1 MTSPIRL
8 RLSRAKG
15 FNLQAASRAING
27 LPAVNCARPG
37 KWGNPWWSIRE
48 GAWWFVEGPGLS
60 PGQRFGN
67 KCGASMVA
75 VNLFRC
81 WVDGLV
87 GLLADRRAQILAEV
101 PSLRNHN
108 LACWCP
114 LPAPGEPDHCH
125 AAVLL
130 EIANR

>member
-1 MTSPIRL
+1 MTTPVRI

-15 FNLQAASRAING
+15 FNLQAASMAING
-27 LPAVNCARPG
+27 LPAVNCARP
-37 KWGNPWWSIRE
+37 W
-48 GAWWFVEGPGLS
+48 
-60 PGQRFGN
+60 RFGN
-67 KCGASMVA
+67 PLTACLREHA
-75 VNLFRC
+75 VWIFRR
-81 WVDGLV
+81 WLDGYIDPPDLRERRLR
-87 GLLADRRAQILAEV
+87 LLREL

-114 LPAPGEPDHCH
+114 LPAPGGSDWCH

>member
-1 MTSPIRL
+1 MIIPVRL
-8 RLSRAKG
+8 RLLRAKG
-15 FNLQAASRAING
+15 FSLQAASRAING

-37 KWGNPWWSIRE
+37 KLGNPFTIKDALDVGYLRGADERSQRSFVVECFRDWLDGSDKWWMGVESAKTRKALLNCLPSI
-48 GAWWFVEGPGLS
+48 
-60 PGQRFGN
+60 
-67 KCGASMVA
+67 
-75 VNLFRC
+75 
-81 WVDGLV
+81 
-87 GLLADRRAQILAEV
+87 
-101 PSLRNHN
+101 RNHN

>member
-1 MTSPIRL
+1 MTAPVRM

-15 FNLQAASRAING
+15 FSLQAASRAING

-37 KWGNPWWSIRE
+37 KWGNPWS
-48 GAWWFVEGPGLS
+48 A
-60 PGQRFGN
+60 
-67 KCGASMVA
+67 
-75 VNLFRC
+75 
-81 WVDGLV
+81 
-87 GLLADRRAQILAEV
+87 
-101 PSLRNHN
+101 SLREHAVVTFRRWLDGIIDPPDLRERRFHLLSELRSLRGHN

-114 LPAPGEPDHCH
+114 LPAPGGPDHCH

>member
-1 MTSPIRL
+1 MPLIAPVRM

-15 FNLQAASRAING
+15 FDLQEASRAING

-37 KWGNPWWSIRE
+37 
-48 GAWWFVEGPGLS
+48 
-60 PGQRFGN
+60 RFGN
-67 KCGASMVA
+67 PFDWREYYSGSERAA
-75 VNLFRC
+75 
-81 WVDGLV
+81 
-87 GLLADRRAQILAEV
+87 RRAAAHSFQDAILGQSEWCFDRLSEYLQRLSMDVFQLRRQITYL
-101 PSLRNHN
+101 SNHN

>member
-1 MTSPIRL
+1 MITPVRL

-15 FNLQAASRAING
+15 FSLQAASRAING

-37 KWGNPWWSIRE
+37 KWGNPWSIRE

-60 PGQRFGN
+60 SGIRCGN
-67 KCGASMVA
+67 RAGAAIVS

-81 WVDGLV
+81 WVDGLA
-87 GLLADRRAQILAEV
+87 GLLVDRRAQTLAEIQ
-101 PSLRNHN
+101 SLRNHN
-108 LACWCP
+108 LACWCS
-114 LPAPGEPDHCH
+114 LPSLGEPDHCH

>member
-1 MTSPIRL
+1 MTAPVRL

-15 FNLQAASRAING
+15 FSLQAASRAING

-37 KWGNPWWSIRE
+37 KFGNPFDWRKYFSGSER
-48 GAWWFVEGPGLS
+48 A
-60 PGQRFGN
+60 
-67 KCGASMVA
+67 A
-75 VNLFRC
+75 
-81 WVDGLV
+81 
-87 GLLADRRAQILAEV
+87 RRAAVHSYHDALLGQSQWCFDHLSEYLQKFATDVSGLRSRIIE
-101 PSLRNHN
+101 LRNHN
-108 LACWCP
+108 LACWCQ

>member
-1 MTSPIRL
+1 MIIPVRM

-15 FNLQAASRAING
+15 FGLQDASRAING
-27 LPAVNCARPG
+27 LPAVNCARP
-37 KWGNPWWSIRE
+37 W
-48 GAWWFVEGPGLS
+48 
-60 PGQRFGN
+60 RFGN
-67 KCGASMVA
+67 PFTVQKAFDAGYLRSADERARRSFVVECFRDWLDGSDKWWMGEESAA
-75 VNLFRC
+75 VRRTLL
-81 WVDGLV
+81 DGL
-87 GLLADRRAQILAEV
+87 L
-101 PSLRNHN
+101 SLRNHN